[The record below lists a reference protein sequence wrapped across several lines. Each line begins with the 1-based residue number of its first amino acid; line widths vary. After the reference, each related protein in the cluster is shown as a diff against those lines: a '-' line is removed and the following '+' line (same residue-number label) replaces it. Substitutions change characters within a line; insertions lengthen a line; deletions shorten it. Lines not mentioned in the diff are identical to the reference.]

1 MPTTLP
7 TIRRIFDRVA
17 QNSDSI
23 DHAKVSKYLK
33 DIGLGGGLLGGQ
45 KVSKGADGFIAKFD
59 TTKDGKVTWPEFVAA
74 SKKLLP
80 TKLSDGQGRLN
91 PQLVGTVFDQIAGPG
106 KAKATKDDVAA
117 FVKPQ
122 LTGGAALFAGAIADA
137 SGRVAS
143 DALDADGD
151 GAFTRDDMTAL
162 VKDINAELDKL
173 A

>member
-17 QNSDSI
+17 QNTDSI

-45 KVSKGADGFIAKFD
+45 KVSKGADGFLAKFD
-59 TTKDGKVTWPEFVAA
+59 TTKDGKVTWSEFVAA
-74 SKKLLP
+74 GKHLMP
-80 TKLSDGQGRLN
+80 PQISDGQGRLN
-91 PQLVGTVFDQIAGPG
+91 PQLVGTVFDQIAHGQT
-106 KAKATKDDVAA
+106 KATKDDVAA

-151 GAFTRDDMTAL
+151 GSFTQDDMSAL

-173 A
+173 V